1 MAGACTSA
9 IRAAYGLRSGPWYD
23 LERWQGIPYLT
34 TQVPEGQKGKRS
46 AYSAAEEALVDTTR
60 AGHPDASPLAS
71 PAGAH

>member
-1 MAGACTSA
+1 
-9 IRAAYGLRSGPWYD
+9 LWFD
-23 LERWQGIPYLT
+23 LERGQGIAYFV

-46 AYSAAEEALVDTTR
+46 AYSAAEEALVDKAR